1 MCGMGV
7 DYMETINE
15 TIVRVATSPG
25 KKISTAEAVT
35 ILKNCGILNK
45 NNQIKGAYKNI
56 VFSNNGAVSEGE

>member
-1 MCGMGV
+1 MCGIGV

-15 TIVRVATSPG
+15 TITRVATSPG
-25 KKISTAEAVT
+25 KRISTAEAVT

-45 NNQIKGAYKNI
+45 NNQIKGVYKDI